1 MFNPLC
7 IFFIYFFLYLFINFP
22 KWPGSLIIEQALLR
36 GPEKKKRK
44 KISNTANKNDNTLET
59 TEKETEMQKQ
69 NWGGRRI
76 DSPRGQAQP
85 LWTFIFVYR
94 YLYFGFLEKA

>member
-1 MFNPLC
+1 MAW
-7 IFFIYFFLYLFINFP
+7 ITHYRA
-22 KWPGSLIIEQALLR
+22 SSTTR
-36 GPEKKKRK
+36 SRKKKRK

-76 DSPRGQAQP
+76 DFPRGQAQP